1 MFHELTHSVF
11 HESTWHQ
18 TLCSLHKFFFCHSIS
33 NFKIL
38 FTIFIQQ
45 SPVVTHWQPFHI
57 KPPPWWLAASLPHD
71 ILIYTLGK
79 TVVRGGL
86 TWVMTSIESLM
97 PYCLKRKITQRQRWT
112 FRLLPSCRQ
121 SPNLVISFPF
131 SSLD

>member
-45 SPVVTHWQPFHI
+45 SPVVTHWQPLHI
-57 KPPPWWLAASLPHD
+57 EPSPRWLAASLPHD
-71 ILIYTLGK
+71 ILIHTLGE
-79 TVVRGGL
+79 TVLRGRVTGIK
-86 TWVMTSIESLM
+86 TSIEFLM
-97 PYCLKRKITQRQRWT
+97 SYCLKRKITQRRDGLLEFIYLHVDNQRIW
-112 FRLLPSCRQ
+112 
-121 SPNLVISFPF
+121 
-131 SSLD
+131 